1 MFHVLIL
8 ASLKIKT
15 LKQAFLLFYDNLKMM
30 IVAVMIMIKTLQLPN
45 KFN

>member
-15 LKQAFLLFYDNLKMM
+15 LKQAFLLFHDNLKMM
-30 IVAVMIMIKTLQLPN
+30 IVAVMIMIKNITIT
-45 KFN
+45 K

>member
-15 LKQAFLLFYDNLKMM
+15 LKQAFLLFYENLKMM
-30 IVAVMIMIKTLQLPN
+30 IVAVMIMIKNITIT
-45 KFN
+45 K